1 MKYMSLSFVLGS
13 AFIIAFLSSLLMVHS
28 SMAQQQQ
35 QQQQQQFT
43 ASTTAK
49 QVADAYKAGV
59 PFKNYIGA
67 AIKNRESPENTIMKN
82 QLGSGNTMCG
92 GSDAVTK
99 ATVCDSI
106 VSFAKLACEVDA
118 NISPNCTHGYI
129 DQYITQQKH
138 LDAQAINKG
147 AYKQLVH
154 MVADAHPDA
163 QGNDDA
169 ILVLR

>member
-1 MKYMSLSFVLGS
+1 MKGISLSFILGS
-13 AFIIAFLSSLLMVHS
+13 AFIIALLSSLLMVHS

-35 QQQQQQFT
+35 QQQQQFT

-49 QVADAYKAGV
+49 QVVDAYKAGV
-59 PFKNYIGA
+59 PFKNYIAA
-67 AIKNRESPENTIMKN
+67 AIKNRESPEHTIIKS

-106 VSFAKLACEVDA
+106 ISFAKLACEDDA

-154 MVADAHPDA
+154 MVADAHPEA

-169 ILVLR
+169 IFELR

>member
-1 MKYMSLSFVLGS
+1 MKGISLSFIIES
-13 AFIIAFLSSLLMVHS
+13 AFIIASLSSLLMVHS

-35 QQQQQQFT
+35 QQQFT

-49 QVADAYKAGV
+49 QVVDAYKAGV
-59 PFKNYIGA
+59 PFKNYISA
-67 AIKNRESPENTIMKN
+67 AIKNRESPEHTIIKN
-82 QLGSGNTMCG
+82 QLGSGNTVCG

-99 ATVCDSI
+99 ATVCDGMI
-106 VSFAKLACEVDA
+106 SFAKLACEDDA

-147 AYKQLVH
+147 AYKQLAH
-154 MVADAHPDA
+154 MTADAHPEA

-169 ILVLR
+169 ILELR